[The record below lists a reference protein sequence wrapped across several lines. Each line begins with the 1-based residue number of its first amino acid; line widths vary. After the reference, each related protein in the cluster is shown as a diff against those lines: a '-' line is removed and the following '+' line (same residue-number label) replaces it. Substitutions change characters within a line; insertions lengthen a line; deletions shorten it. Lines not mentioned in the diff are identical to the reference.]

1 MKTGTQESD
10 ETAKGASVA
19 LDQHAGA
26 GVPEKES
33 IKRRPTSVALTPAEL
48 EAVKALALSRKQ
60 STSSVMRDAIRRAL
74 ADSKTVA
81 PGSHGGIVEGVF
93 SETIRDDV
101 VELSYHLVALAFA
114 VAMLDQHVTR
124 RRRSHTRR
132 LIEQSV
138 SRLQQIAGGITC

>member
-10 ETAKGASVA
+10 ETARGASIA

-26 GVPEKES
+26 DVPAKES
-33 IKRRPTSVALTPAEL
+33 TKRRPTSVALTPSEV

-74 ADSKTVA
+74 ADSKAVA
-81 PGSHGGIVEGVF
+81 PGSHGGLVEGVF

-101 VELSYHLVALAFA
+101 VELSNHLVALAFA

-124 RRRSHTRR
+124 RRRSHARM
-132 LIEQSV
+132 LIEQTV
-138 SRLQQIAGGITC
+138 SRLQQIAGGVAC